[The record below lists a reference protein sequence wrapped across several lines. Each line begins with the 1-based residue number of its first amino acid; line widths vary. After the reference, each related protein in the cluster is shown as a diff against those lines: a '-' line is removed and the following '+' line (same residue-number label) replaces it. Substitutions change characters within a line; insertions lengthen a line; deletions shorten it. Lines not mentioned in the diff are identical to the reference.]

1 MVGRTAH
8 DSRTRTMA
16 DIALSQGVRQNLLS
30 MQRTVD
36 LMGRTQN
43 RLATGK
49 KVNSALDNPTSYFVS
64 AGLEN
69 RANDL
74 SRIMDSMGLAIKTL
88 EQADNGI
95 KGLKRLIETAQGVAR
110 QALQVASSTAQIRS
124 TNATPY
130 TTATTTASLGIATA
144 DTLLIDIGGGRSLTI
159 TLNAL
164 ATDTIGEI
172 VDAINNNTTAGTGLN
187 GDGDVRV
194 RASLTADGKL
204 ELENL
209 TGGPLDLTY
218 TQVGASTNTL
228 ATLFGAASNGVAAG
242 TALTLTGINNPTRES
257 LGKQFESLKAQMDQ
271 LIKDTGY
278 NGVNLLNGDLLKVL
292 FNETN
297 TTFTNIQGVG
307 FNSQGLGM
315 SPTDGTTSR
324 DSYRRWQSD
333 TEIGEALTKLDTALN
348 RVRTQ
353 ASNFGSHLVVLQT
366 RQDFTRTSILTL
378 NAGSDL
384 LVLADT
390 NEEGANLLALQTRQQ
405 LSTQALSLASQTDQA
420 VLRLFG

>member
-1 MVGRTAH
+1 
-8 DSRTRTMA
+8 MA

-30 MQRTVD
+30 MQKTVD

-74 SRIMDSMGLAIKTL
+74 SRILDSMGLGIKTL
-88 EQADNGI
+88 EAADNGI

-110 QALQVASSTAQIRS
+110 QALQAASTTPKVISSRTDLTGATDLDAAPLSFVAANVFSVTLNGVS
-124 TNATPY
+124 TNVYTPDG
-130 TTATTTASLGIATA
+130 TDSLQ
-144 DTLLIDIGGGRSLTI
+144 DV
-159 TLNAL
+159 
-164 ATDTIGEI
+164 
-172 VDAINNNTTAGTGLN
+172 VDGINNNATLN
-187 GDGDVRV
+187 PDPLAPRV
-194 RASLTADGKL
+194 QAKIDNGRLIVESLTGQSLTLAVADATGPAKL
-204 ELENL
+204 AALVGS
-209 TGGPLDLTY
+209 TTTLTY
-218 TQVGASTNTL
+218 PAAPNDNRTSL
-228 ATLFGAASNGVAAG
+228 A
-242 TALTLTGINNPTRES
+242 
-257 LGKQFESLKAQMDQ
+257 KQFESLKEQMDQ
-271 LIKDTGY
+271 LVKDTGY
-278 NGVNLLNGDLLKVL
+278 NGVNLLNGDTLKVL

-297 TTFTNIQGVG
+297 TTFTNIAGVV

-315 SPTDGTTSR
+315 APVTNGASADSPYT
-324 DSYRRWQSD
+324 WQSD
-333 TEIGEALTKLDTALN
+333 REIEAALAKLDAALSK
-348 RVRTQ
+348 VRTQ
-353 ASNFGSHLVVLQT
+353 ASNFGSNLVVLQT
-366 RQDFTRTSILTL
+366 RQDFTKTSILTL